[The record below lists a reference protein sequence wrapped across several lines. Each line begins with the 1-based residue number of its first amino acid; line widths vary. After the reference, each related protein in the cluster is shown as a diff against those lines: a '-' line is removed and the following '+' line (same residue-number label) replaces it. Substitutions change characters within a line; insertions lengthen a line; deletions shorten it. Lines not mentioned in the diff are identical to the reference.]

1 MIGRINSVRDVAER
15 HLCCGCGA
23 CAYFDPERIRM
34 VDDAGSGRRPIVNGG
49 AVAPTHDPAALAV
62 CPGIHLERTF
72 DRRDPALITELTDA
86 WGPVYEVWEGHAA
99 DPEIRF
105 AGSSGGAASALA
117 LFCIE
122 QLGFHGVLHIA
133 ARPDVPY
140 LNHTVLSTTRAEIL
154 ARTGSR
160 YAPASPC
167 DGLQMVVEAPGPC
180 VFIGKPCDV
189 VAVQK
194 ARRLRPE
201 LDAKLGLTIAFFCA
215 GVPSTQGT
223 LDLLKSVGVED
234 PSCIT
239 ALRYRGHGWPGRWAV
254 RWRGEADRPREAS
267 LSYEESWAFLVRYK
281 QWRCRI
287 CPDHTGEFA
296 DLAVGDP
303 WYRSVQ
309 PGEYG
314 SSLILARTPHGRA
327 LLRDAARYLTLVR
340 SAPNLLEASQ
350 PGFPAGR
357 GAVWGRLL
365 GMALCGLHRP
375 RYTGF
380 SLFAGWRRALHL
392 GAKIRATLGTL
403 RRIWKLRLYRR
414 RPVGSADLR
423 AGCSVAVGVAEHVS

>member
-1 MIGRINSVRDVAER
+1 MRRIASVREVAER
-15 HLCCGCGA
+15 HLCSGCGA
-23 CAYFDPERIRM
+23 CAFIDPQRIHM
-34 VDDAGSGRRPIVNGG
+34 VDDAHAGRRPVFANAAADAG
-49 AVAPTHDPAALAV
+49 HDPAALAV
-62 CPGIHLERTF
+62 CPGIDLEHTF
-72 DRRDPALITELTDA
+72 DRRDPALIAELTDV
-86 WGPVYEVWEGHAA
+86 WGPIYEVWEGHAA

-167 DGLQMVVEAPGPC
+167 DGLQMIADAPGPC

-189 VAVQK
+189 AAVQK

-234 PSCIT
+234 PARVT
-239 ALRYRGHGWPGRWAV
+239 ALRYRGHGWPGRWTV
-254 RWRGEADRPREAS
+254 HWRGGAERSHEAS

-314 SSLILARTPHGRA
+314 SSLIVARTPHGRA
-327 LLRDAARYLTLVR
+327 LLRDAAHYVTLVR

-365 GMALCGLHRP
+365 GMALCGLRRP
-375 RYTGF
+375 RYAGF
-380 SLFAGWRRALHL
+380 SLYAAWRRTLRL
-392 GAKIRATLGTL
+392 GDKVRATVGTL
-403 RRIWKLRLYRR
+403 RRIWKLRLCRR
-414 RPVGSADLR
+414 RPVRSCAPR
-423 AGCSVAVGVAEHVS
+423 AGRSQAVGVAEHVS